1 MRPRTLTTAPL
12 ILAAIIPAG
21 LLATSRPAPAAA
33 MTIHLKGS
41 LEVARQPITFSATGT
56 VPRRL
61 RALRWAE
68 ARKGSAYCW
77 GGTGPCYDCSGL
89 VYEAYRHAGYP
100 GIPRTTYGMLSWWRL
115 KRVYHPRRGDLA
127 FYGTGH
133 VELDTRLWHVT
144 FGAHNSSLPVGYRR
158 WGYGYA
164 PTAFYHIKG
173 AG

>member
-1 MRPRTLTTAPL
+1 MRPRTLTIPL
-12 ILAAIIPAG
+12 TFAAIIPTG
-21 LLATSRPAPAAA
+21 LTATSRPAQAETRQAHISPQTQAA
-33 MTIHLKGS
+33 TH
-41 LEVARQPITFSATGT
+41 T
-56 VPRRL
+56 VPKRL

-89 VYEAYRHAGYP
+89 IFEAYRHAGFP

-158 WGYGYA
+158 WNAYYH
-164 PTAFYHIKG
+164 PTAFYHIRG

>member
-1 MRPRTLTTAPL
+1 MRPRTLTIPL
-12 ILAAIIPAG
+12 TLAAILPAG
-21 LLATSRPAPAAA
+21 LTAAAGRAQAVTSRPHSVSQSQAAV
-33 MTIHLKGS
+33 H
-41 LEVARQPITFSATGT
+41 T
-56 VPRRL
+56 VPKRL

-115 KRVYHPRRGDLA
+115 KRVTHPRRGDLA

-158 WGYGYA
+158 WNTYYH
-164 PTAFYHIKG
+164 PTAFYHVRG